1 MVDPSSASAPVRARL
16 HAAESTNALARTPL
30 TRNADATGWPPFVV
44 LPSDERRSVFRGR
57 RRITDVKAI
66 ALTAGDPSGIG
77 PEIVRNALEGL
88 PTVPLIVIGDLDL
101 TRAALDECGL
111 NFPWEV
117 VDASRLPGINRA
129 VFLPTPPGE
138 STPLQVGVANAHSGA
153 AALASIDLAADLA
166 ATGVCDAI
174 VTAPISKT
182 AIQLAG
188 STFPGH
194 TELLAEKSGLRRY
207 AADFAM
213 IFDSPRLRVAL
224 LSVHVPLRGA
234 VDLLEADK
242 IASLGMLLD
251 RELPRIT
258 GRKPRV
264 LVAGLNPHA
273 GEDGLFGDEE
283 RVIVEGVKKMR
294 ELGVDAEGPV
304 APDTAFLR
312 SLDGAYDVV
321 VAMYHDQGLIPVK
334 TLDFERSVNV
344 TIGLPYLRVSVDHG
358 TAFDIAGKGVANS
371 RPMKS
376 AIEWAL
382 EHQMGWSR

>member
-1 MVDPSSASAPVRARL
+1 MKP
-16 HAAESTNALARTPL
+16 LAVT
-30 TRNADATGWPPFVV
+30 V
-44 LPSDERRSVFRGR
+44 
-57 RRITDVKAI
+57 
-66 ALTAGDPSGIG
+66 GDPSGIG
-77 PEIVRNALEGL
+77 PEIVRNALEAL
-88 PTVPLIVIGDLDL
+88 SPIPLLVIGDLDL
-101 TRAALDECGL
+101 TRASLDRCGL

-117 VDASRLPGINRA
+117 VDASRIEGIDKH
-129 VFLPTPPGE
+129 VFLATPPE
-138 STPLQVGVANAHSGA
+138 QSVPLEVGVPNARSGG
-153 AALASIDLAADLA
+153 AALASIDLAAELA

-182 AIQLAG
+182 AIGLAG
-188 STFPGH
+188 SSFPGH

-213 IFDSPRLRVAL
+213 LFDSPRLRVAL

-234 VDLLEADK
+234 VDLLDPDK
-242 IASLGMLLD
+242 IASLGTLLD

-258 GRKPRV
+258 GRKPKI

-283 RVIVEGVKKMR
+283 RVIVEGVKMMR
-294 ELGVDAEGPV
+294 DLGVDAEGPV

-371 RPMKS
+371 RPMKY

-382 EHQMGWSR
+382 EHQKGWSR